1 MANDGDGDVVLTPGE
16 VAQVRLANLFDG
28 LLAGEVPDCITGPLI
43 QWAAQTGGA
52 EPPPEAVRAAL
63 RDALYFSGRAV
74 EGEPGH
80 GQVDVSAI
88 ATATLSEFL
97 AVEREE
103 LRYYL
108 PGLLPEQGKLL
119 LTASAK
125 VGKTFWAINLALCLA
140 GGYCR
145 WLGLDFD
152 TPARVLL
159 LQPELSDGLMAARL
173 RWVLE
178 TAPRNML
185 NTEDAMRNLSLWQ
198 CDVSRPVLNNGCL
211 ATVEEVIEQQ
221 QPEVVICDPL
231 YALFPGLVENAA
243 EDMTRA
249 LDVLTG
255 WTARFGCAVV
265 LTHHH
270 GKGGVSRG
278 SSVLQGWP
286 ETDLSMAFLEDD
298 RSHVR
303 VDGLFRCTFGDDWP
317 RYWQTPD
324 RECAWFREPS
334 GDWVSPTTTRQQVV
348 QQKSVDVA
356 TILREAGGPGLAY
369 AKLVKAIAEGVGC
382 SEPTAKRRIKQAVEA
397 GMIGLAN
404 GVYFAV

>member
-1 MANDGDGDVVLTPGE
+1 MLARGHGWQASQADIRALWQTRQSIAPNWPLTPAKIDE
-16 VAQVRLANLFDG
+16 PQQIAVLSLAD
-28 LLAGEVPDCITGPLI
+28 
-43 QWAAQTGGA
+43 
-52 EPPPEAVRAAL
+52 
-63 RDALYFSGRAV
+63 
-74 EGEPGH
+74 
-80 GQVDVSAI
+80 
-88 ATATLSEFL
+88 FL
-97 AVEREE
+97 AVERPE

-119 LTASAK
+119 LTATAK
-125 VGKTFWAINLALCLA
+125 AGKTFWAINLALCLA

-145 WLGLDFD
+145 WLGFDLD

-173 RWVLE
+173 DWILK
-178 TAPRNML
+178 TAPRGML
-185 NTEDAMRNLSLWQ
+185 NTEDAMRNLSIWQ

-255 WTARFGCAVV
+255 WTSRFGCSVV

-298 RSHVR
+298 RGHVR

-317 RYWQTPD
+317 RYWRTPD
-324 RECAWFREPS
+324 RECAWFREPDS
-334 GDWVSPTTTRQQVV
+334 DWISPTTTRQQVV
-348 QQKSVDVA
+348 QQKSLDVA
-356 TILREAGGPGLAY
+356 TILMETQGTGPGLSFRQ
-369 AKLVKAIAEGVGC
+369 AIDSIRHGVDC
-382 SEPTAKRRIKQAVEA
+382 SESTAKRRLHLALES
-397 GMIGLAN
+397 GMISNAN
-404 GVYFAV
+404 GVYFVCKTEGSK